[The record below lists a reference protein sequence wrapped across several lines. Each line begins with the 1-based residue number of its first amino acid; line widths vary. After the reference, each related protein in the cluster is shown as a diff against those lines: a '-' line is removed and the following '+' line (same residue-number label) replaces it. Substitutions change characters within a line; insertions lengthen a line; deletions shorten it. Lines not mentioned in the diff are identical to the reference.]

1 MATFGE
7 VRTLVLTG
15 IARNDAVA
23 VLVANAAINYAVAM
37 ASLTF
42 EPPEMSEEVDVTLP
56 GGDSRI
62 ILTSLTG
69 AIATHL
75 LDIIRIYNNTD
86 GFKLGFI
93 SYDVWDTIVPALTK
107 VRFWSI
113 FGQNLFFKGTPAI
126 NKSLTISYTRYPA
139 LLTNADTPIPF
150 SHHDQYIVGV
160 ATGICWAVFEESDNA
175 AMWAQIAS
183 FLGDPSALGAKARA
197 VIEGQR
203 VLLEKVI
210 AQARGGN

>member
-15 IARNDAVA
+15 IARDDAVA
-23 VLVANAAINYAVAM
+23 ILVANAAINYAVAM

-42 EPPEMSEEVDVTLP
+42 EPPEMSEEVNVTLT

-62 ILTSLTG
+62 VITSLTG

-75 LDIIRIYNNTD
+75 LDIIRIYNNTEAL
-86 GFKLGFI
+86 KLGFI
-93 SYDVWDTIVPALTK
+93 SYDVWDSIVPVLTS

-113 FGQNLFFKGTPAI
+113 FGQTLLFKGTPTA

-150 SHHDQYIVGV
+150 SHHDQYIVAT
-160 ATGICWAVFEESDNA
+160 ATGICWAVFEEADNA
-175 AMWAQIAS
+175 SMWSQIAS

-203 VLLEKVI
+203 ILLEKAI
-210 AQARGGN
+210 GQARGGN